1 MVQLDL
7 FGGMFEEPAKPAAK
21 KPEAKKAVVSATPEV
36 EESTTANLPSDIVFN
51 DGKIGVK
58 IKVKEKPA
66 EVVVSPVVVE
76 EKTDPI
82 PSPVEAP
89 RAATVNMPATPV
101 IATTAKVKKAKQP
114 PQKRGRKSFKEIDAE
129 LGLVQVPDDE
139 ILFQKQYYSIS
150 IVAKWFRL
158 NTSLLRA
165 WDNEFDILKPRKNRK
180 GDRLFRPED
189 VKNIQLI
196 YQLLRHKKYTV
207 EGAKE
212 YIKAHKKQADV
223 QLHLGQTLQKFKSFL
238 LEMKATLEA

>member
-7 FGGMFEEPAKPAAK
+7 FGGLFQEPAKPEKKQVEPKKSTVVEQPQPKAEEMAKPAAD
-21 KPEAKKAVVSATPEV
+21 V
-36 EESTTANLPSDIVFN
+36 VFN

-58 IKVKEKPA
+58 IKVKEQVAPA
-66 EVVVSPVVVE
+66 IKEEVVVKDVVPVVEVPMVE
-76 EKTDPI
+76 K
-82 PSPVEAP
+82 VAP
-89 RAATVNMPATPV
+89 AVNVST
-101 IATTAKVKKAKQP
+101 IAKPKKVKRP

-129 LGLVQVPDDE
+129 LDLVQVPDDE
-139 ILFQKQYYSIS
+139 ILFQKQYYSIT

-238 LEMKATLEA
+238 LEMKATLEV

>member
-7 FGGMFEEPAKPAAK
+7 FGGMFGEEAPKPSPKKQVIQKAAPVVEAKPA
-21 KPEAKKAVVSATPEV
+21 ETATPA
-36 EESTTANLPSDIVFN
+36 TDNGIVFN

-58 IKVKEKPA
+58 IKVKEQPTVSGLA
-66 EVVVSPVVVE
+66 AVEVTTPSVVAAPTMAQEVIVPITTPMAKVVK
-76 EKTDPI
+76 EKK
-82 PSPVEAP
+82 E
-89 RAATVNMPATPV
+89 
-101 IATTAKVKKAKQP
+101 KVKKT

-129 LGLVQVPDDE
+129 LGLVEVPDDE

-223 QLHLGQTLQKFKSFL
+223 QLHIGQTLQKFKSFL
-238 LEMKATLEA
+238 LEMRATLEA